1 MGKPLSR
8 PDCLRQNPPCVG
20 KAEEEDFNI
29 EDCYVPQRS
38 IYDTVRLNEQ
48 IDSGSK
54 GSLSSRHFTDRT
66 LPYSNRTLDSST
78 LCSNGALACNNESR
92 NRDNEPYKLDEKM
105 IYDALKLNREINRPG
120 GLPRNRNKSE
130 KREHRRSWRIFVPVN
145 LADYVSRSE
154 SSYAESPASDTLNSC
169 KKETHSLT
177 SEDDSGLCSPLA
189 EGDDKPE
196 ATAIEQEEQQVGLAC
211 VDSNDM
217 VGNLLSGISNCGQH
231 TPFLLYAKVQSD
243 LDFSLIACSI
253 TDSKSPEFHSALN
266 SDLDLDSECSNPG
279 EGYVNLEDSFN
290 LFEEEENKPT
300 NDQVQK
306 KGTLGDVT
314 DGLDVYNDIYSAN
327 AGYYDMG
334 FPAPGHK
341 QPKMARA
348 KSWGIL
354 GSPSRQ
360 KASVVHPKTIPMR
373 DKCNVWTKESKRGKQ
388 IKYGSSS
395 KVCFTYLASEERD
408 ASFSHR
414 ASVGVTCIPYNM

>member
-20 KAEEEDFNI
+20 KVEEEDFNI

-54 GSLSSRHFTDRT
+54 GSLTSRHFTDRT

-78 LCSNGALACNNESR
+78 MCSSGALACNNECR
-92 NRDNEPYKLDEKM
+92 NRDNEPCKLDEKM

-154 SSYAESPASDTLNSC
+154 SSYADSPTSDTLNSC
-169 KKETHSLT
+169 IKETHSLT
-177 SEDDSGLCSPLA
+177 SEDDSGVCSPQA

-196 ATAIEQEEQQVGLAC
+196 LAAMEQGGQQVGLTS
-211 VDSNDM
+211 VDSSDL
-217 VGNLLSGISNCGQH
+217 VGNLLSGISNSGQH

-243 LDFSLIACSI
+243 LDFSLITCSI
-253 TDSKSPEFHSALN
+253 TDSKSPEFHSALS
-266 SDLDLDSECSNPG
+266 SDVDLDSECSNPC

-290 LFEEEENKPT
+290 LFEEEENRLTIDPVK
-300 NDQVQK
+300 QK
-306 KGTLGDVT
+306 GKVGDT
-314 DGLDVYNDIYSAN
+314 SDGLNVYNEMKSAN
-327 AGYYDMG
+327 GGYYNMVYTV
-334 FPAPGHK
+334 PGHK

-354 GSPSRQ
+354 GSPTRH
-360 KASVVHPKTIPMR
+360 KASMVHPKTIPMR
-373 DKCNVWTKESKRGKQ
+373 ERCKIWTKVTKRRKQ
-388 IKYGSSS
+388 TVYSPSS
-395 KVCFTYLASEERD
+395 KVRYDLFMHMSMFCF
-408 ASFSHR
+408 
-414 ASVGVTCIPYNM
+414 